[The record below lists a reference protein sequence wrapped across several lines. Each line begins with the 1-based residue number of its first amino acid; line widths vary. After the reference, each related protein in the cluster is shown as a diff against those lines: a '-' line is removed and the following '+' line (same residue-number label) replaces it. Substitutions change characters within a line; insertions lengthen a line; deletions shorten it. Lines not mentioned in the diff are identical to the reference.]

1 MSAILTHLHQYV
13 PCITYTESK
22 TYSNGETET
31 IEKAKIHSILLGGD
45 QLTAARARHSIKAKL
60 NSQTPEKQLIGIIPV
75 MEDWHTKA
83 NFLGVSTH

>member
-1 MSAILTHLHQYV
+1 M
-13 PCITYTESK
+13 ESK

-45 QLTAARARHSIKAKL
+45 QLTAARARHSIKVKL
-60 NSQTPEKQLIGIIPV
+60 NSQTPEKQLISIIPV
-75 MEDWHTKA
+75 MEDWHMKA